1 MSMGTATATAWS
13 GTARL
18 RALPGARL
26 LEREAPLVALVG
38 FYVLLMAF
46 ALPHMLV
53 QDSWL
58 TLAAGRDIVQHGL
71 PHSNRLTIWDHGDHW
86 VDQQWLA
93 QIGFYGVERL
103 GGMRLV
109 LLVHA
114 ALMTAGFAVSLAA
127 ARARGATPRSVALVA
142 TTCLFVA
149 PWGLQLRA
157 QSFAPVLFAGLLWL
171 LVSDSRRPGRRVLVV
186 LPMLVLWAN
195 LHGTVIVAALLV
207 ALRGLTILGER
218 RARVRNHQSARTR
231 EALLLLA
238 SPVLV
243 LASPYGT
250 SLVAYYRQMLDNPLF
265 RSYVS
270 EWQASA
276 PSARTAVFYCLALV
290 AVVLV
295 ARQARQLTRF
305 ELLAL
310 AALAVG
316 ALASLRS
323 IVWFALAATIILP
336 ALLERELPQGRHR
349 GQTHYR
355 AIAKVAGLATIVLAT
370 LVTATRPDAW
380 FEQDWPTGALPIV
393 ARQLESPGAR
403 VIADDHTADW
413 LLWELPGSRGR
424 VAYDIRFELLSARQ
438 FAQLARYRS
447 GTGTHWRSA
456 ALGYDTVV
464 LDAADVAGRDLGS
477 YGTPLYDDGSVI
489 VLHHATRG

>member
-1 MSMGTATATAWS
+1 MGTATATAWP

-18 RALPGARL
+18 RAIPGAGL
-26 LEREAPLVALVG
+26 LEREAPLVALLG

-58 TLAAGRDIVQHGL
+58 TLATGRDIVQHGL

-93 QIGFYGVERL
+93 QIGFYAGERL
-103 GGMRLV
+103 GGLRLV
-109 LLVHA
+109 LLIHG
-114 ALMTAGFAVSLAA
+114 ALMIAGFALSLAA

-142 TTCLFVA
+142 TACLFVA

-171 LVSDSRRPGRRVLVV
+171 LVSDSRRPGRRVLLA
-186 LPMLVLWAN
+186 LPILVLWAN
-195 LHGTVIVAALLV
+195 LHGTVVVAALLV

-218 RARVRNHQSARTR
+218 RARVRTGHPARTS

-250 SLVAYYRQMLDNPLF
+250 SLIAYYRQMLDSPLF
-265 RSYVS
+265 RSYLS
-270 EWQASA
+270 EWQASS
-276 PSARTAVFYCLALV
+276 PSARTAVFYGLALV

-295 ARQARQLTRF
+295 ARHARRLTRF

-310 AALAVG
+310 AMLAAG

-336 ALLERELPQGRHR
+336 VLLERDLPHR
-349 GQTHYR
+349 PRRRQTHYR
-355 AIAKVAGLATIVLAT
+355 TIAKVAGLATVVLAT
-370 LVTATRPDAW
+370 LVTATRPAGW
-380 FEQDWPTGALPIV
+380 FEQDWPKGALPVV

-424 VAYDIRFELLSARQ
+424 VAYDVRFELLSARQ
-438 FAQLARYRS
+438 FARLARYRAQ
-447 GTGTHWRSA
+447 TGAHWRSA

-464 LDAADVAGRDLGS
+464 LDAADVAGTDVGR

-489 VLHHATRG
+489 VLRHATRG